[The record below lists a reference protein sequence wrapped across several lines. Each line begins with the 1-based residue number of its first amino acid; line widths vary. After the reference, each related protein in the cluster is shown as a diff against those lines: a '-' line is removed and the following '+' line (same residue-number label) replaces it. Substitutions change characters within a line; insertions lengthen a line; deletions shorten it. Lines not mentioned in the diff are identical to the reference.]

1 MQQNRSYARV
11 ILSFFLLFA
20 LTGVFL
26 TKTSAFAQNTSGVVI
41 EAMNSAGYTYLL
53 IDSGAEK
60 TWVAIPEST
69 VAKGE
74 KVTYKP
80 GMLMKNFSSNTLNR
94 TFDSI
99 IFSPGLT
106 GEKSAPLHGK
116 TADDSFAAAVKS
128 ESSKVAVPAP
138 VMEPSGG
145 SLGAVT
151 PFQEIT
157 VTKSSAANGYSVEEI
172 FSQTK
177 KLNGQ
182 KISLRGVV
190 TKVSANIMGRNWIH
204 LQDGTGNPM
213 QNTHD
218 IVATSS
224 ELPELNS
231 EITVEGIIAA
241 EKDFG
246 AGYKYAAIIEQA
258 TVIK

>member
-1 MQQNRSYARV
+1 MQNSRSYAMV
-11 ILSFFLLFA
+11 ILSFFLLFII
-20 LTGVFL
+20 TGVFP
-26 TKTSAFAQNTSGVVI
+26 TGAGAFSQGTSGMVI
-41 EAMNSAGYTYLL
+41 ESMNSAGYTYLL

-60 TWVAIPEST
+60 TWVAIPETT

-80 GMLMKNFSSNTLNR
+80 GMVMKNFSSNTLNR

-99 IFSPGLT
+99 IFSPGLA
-106 GEKSAPLHGK
+106 GENGTQLHGK
-116 TADDSFAAAVKS
+116 AADDSFAAAIKT
-128 ESSKVAVPAP
+128 ERSKVAVPAP
-138 VMEPSGG
+138 ALEPSGG
-145 SLGAVT
+145 SLGAIT

-157 VTKSSAANGYSVEEI
+157 VTKSSATNGYSVEEI
-172 FSQTK
+172 FSQAK

-182 KISLRGVV
+182 KISLHAVV
-190 TKVSANIMGRNWIH
+190 TKVSANIMGKNWVH

-218 IVATSS
+218 IVATTS

-231 EITVEGIIAA
+231 EITIEGIMTA

-258 TVIK
+258 TIIK

>member
-1 MQQNRSYARV
+1 MQQNRSYAKV

-53 IDSGAEK
+53 IDSGVEK
-60 TWVAIPEST
+60 NWVAIPEST

-106 GEKSAPLHGK
+106 GEKSAPFHGK
-116 TADDSFAAAVKS
+116 TSDDSFAAAVKS
-128 ESSKVAVPAP
+128 ESSKAAVPAP
-138 VMEPSGG
+138 AMEPSGG

-151 PFQEIT
+151 PLQEIT

-182 KISLRGVV
+182 KVSLRGVV

-258 TVIK
+258 TIIK

>member
-11 ILSFFLLFA
+11 ILSFFLLFII
-20 LTGVFL
+20 
-26 TKTSAFAQNTSGVVI
+26 TSMFSTDNGAFAQDTSGVVI
-41 EAMNSAGYTYLL
+41 ESMNSVGYTYLL
-53 IDSGAEK
+53 IDSGAGK

-74 KVTYKP
+74 KITYKP
-80 GMLMKNFSSNTLNR
+80 GMVMKNFSSNTLNR

-106 GEKSAPLHGK
+106 GETDAPSHGK

-128 ESSKVAVPAP
+128 ESSKVAAPAP
-138 VMEPSGG
+138 AMEPSGG

-172 FSQTK
+172 FTQAK

-190 TKVSANIMGRNWIH
+190 TKVSANIMGRNWVH

-218 IVATSS
+218 IVATTS
-224 ELPELNS
+224 EQPELNS
-231 EITVEGIIAA
+231 EITVEGIMAA
-241 EKDFG
+241 EKNFG
-246 AGYKYAAIIEQA
+246 AGYEYAAIIEQA
-258 TVIK
+258 IVIK

>member
-1 MQQNRSYARV
+1 MQQNRSYAGV
-11 ILSFFLLFA
+11 ILSFFLFFVLS
-20 LTGVFL
+20 GVFL
-26 TKTSAFAQNTSGVVI
+26 DKTNVFAQNTSGVVI

-53 IDSGAEK
+53 IDSGVEK

-69 VAKGE
+69 VVKGE

-80 GMLMKNFSSNTLNR
+80 GMVMKDFSSNTLGR
-94 TFDSI
+94 TFESI

-106 GEKSAPLHGK
+106 AEKSTPFHGK

-128 ESSKVAVPAP
+128 ESSQAAVPAP

-151 PFQEIT
+151 PFKEIT
-157 VTKSSAANGYSVEEI
+157 VAKSSAANGYSVEEI
-172 FSQTK
+172 FSQAK
-177 KLNGQ
+177 KINGQ
-182 KISLRGVV
+182 KVSLRGIV
-190 TKVSANIMGRNWIH
+190 TKVSPNIMGRNWIH

-224 ELPELNS
+224 ELPEINS
-231 EITVEGIIAA
+231 EITIEGVVAA